1 MEFNQKQK
9 FLTIAVYLDGE
20 WKEIVYCTDDPS
32 WKEVFKILK
41 ESKNKLKLV
50 YH

>member
-1 MEFNQKQK
+1 MKFDSKQR
-9 FLTIAVYLDGE
+9 FLTIAFCLDGE
-20 WKEIVYCTDDPS
+20 WKETVYRTDDPS
-32 WKEVFKILK
+32 WREAFQILK